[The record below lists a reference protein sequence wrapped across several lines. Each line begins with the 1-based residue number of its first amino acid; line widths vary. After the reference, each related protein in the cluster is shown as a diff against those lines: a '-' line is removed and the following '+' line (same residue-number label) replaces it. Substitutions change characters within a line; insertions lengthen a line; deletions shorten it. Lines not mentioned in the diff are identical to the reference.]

1 MYDIYKPLNKYGM
14 KKLLLVALMLVGSLT
29 YAHPR
34 TSEDDRQVYE
44 YINQMLEDGTIDVET
59 AQKMWLA
66 YQRCCE
72 E

>member
-1 MYDIYKPLNKYGM
+1 M

-44 YINQMLEDGTIDVET
+44 YINQMLEEGTIDVET